1 MIWNFVNSMPQ
12 VYRGSPLVCIAA
24 AAPAPFG
31 RWPRWRWEC
40 RQRPD
45 DAELGREVARL
56 RDRHEQAEEAELQL
70 RAGVAQQVSLPRQ
83 EDRRHL
89 TGRLSRHLRHIQP
102 QLLVLLP
109 PARGS
114 K

>member
-1 MIWNFVNSMPQ
+1 MI
-12 VYRGSPLVCIAA
+12 CIAA
-24 AAPAPFG
+24 TAPAPLGG
-31 RWPRWRWEC
+31 RSRRWQWG
-40 RQRPD
+40 QRPD

-56 RDRHEQAEEAELQL
+56 RNRHEQAEEAELQL
-70 RAGVAQQVSLPRQ
+70 PAGLAQQVSLPRQ

-89 TGRLSRHLRHIQP
+89 EGRLSRNLRHFQP

-109 PARGS
+109 PARGP

>member
-1 MIWNFVNSMPQ
+1 MIDGSMIWNFVNSMPQ

-31 RWPRWRWEC
+31 RRPRPWEC

-45 DAELGREVARL
+45 DAELEREAARL

-70 RAGVAQQVSLPRQ
+70 LAGVA
-83 EDRRHL
+83 
-89 TGRLSRHLRHIQP
+89 
-102 QLLVLLP
+102 
-109 PARGS
+109 
-114 K
+114 